1 MAKDTAPENE
11 RIEVKEAKRIP
22 MSVRTT
28 PALRGRIDHAAIMS
42 GRSLAQ
48 EVEFRL
54 ELSFHDQDRGYQKM
68 MDFIE
73 QVTGA
78 ISDGD
83 TGSLLM
89 TLSRAIAAIEKAQG
103 VPWCSDKA
111 NLEAYDLNLKDVME
125 GIRRVWLHRSEATI
139 SDYMALE
146 HPFLMKDPPKMK
158 D

>member
-1 MAKDTAPENE
+1 MAKNAAPESGPDVPE
-11 RIEVKEAKRIP
+11 GKRVP

-28 PALRGRIDHAAIMS
+28 TALRARIDHAAIMS

-54 ELSFHDQDRGYQKM
+54 EMSFHDQDRSYAKM
-68 MDFIE
+68 IDFIE
-73 QVTGA
+73 TVTGA

-83 TGSLLM
+83 TGKLLM
-89 TLSRAIAAIEKAQG
+89 TLSRAIAAIEKLQG
-103 VPWCSDKA
+103 VPWCHDKA

-125 GIRRVWLHRSEATI
+125 GIRRVWLHRNEATI

-146 HPFLMKDPPKMK
+146 HPFLVKDPPKMK